1 MRRSRPLGLLVVCG
15 LAAAFMTTEA
25 KAGPL
30 RLGDLLR
37 GGRHRSEQVEQPIP
51 PVAIYAPDSGEAFIF
66 DRAASPP
73 LMRFE
78 SSQEIWV
85 LQPEPGPRGDTIYKN
100 DLGEPMLRATR
111 LGGLTLFTADSPGGM
126 AVALQ
131 GEAPPIHPSA
141 ILSPAA
147 LLQRL
152 AQASAHT
159 SHALQRLVVFDAPD
173 VTPESAY
180 LIADAAAVT
189 AEAIAGLDKKTREG
203 LKLNRV
209 LFEQGR
215 APSARLVDGV
225 LQITVAPTKGVAGR
239 PSSRRI
245 DVVMRR

>member
-1 MRRSRPLGLLVVCG
+1 MRRSSPLGLLVVCG
-15 LAAAFMTTEA
+15 LAAACITTEA
-25 KAGPL
+25 KARPPS
-30 RLGDLLR
+30 LGQLLE
-37 GGRHRSEQVEQPIP
+37 GMHHRPEQVEQPAP
-51 PVAIYAPDSGEAFIF
+51 PVAVYAPDSGEAFVF

-111 LGGLTLFTADSPGGM
+111 LGGLTLFTMDSPGGM

-131 GEAPPIHPSA
+131 GEAAPIRPPA

-159 SHALQRLVVFDAPD
+159 SRALQRLVVFDAPD

-180 LIADAAAVT
+180 LVADAAMVT
-189 AEAIAGLDKKTREG
+189 AEAVAGLDKKAREG
-203 LKLNRV
+203 LKLTRV
-209 LFEQGR
+209 VLEPGH
-215 APSARLVDGV
+215 APAAKYVGGV
-225 LQITVAPTKGVAGR
+225 LQITVAPARGVAGR

-245 DVVMRR
+245 DVVMNR

>member
-1 MRRSRPLGLLVVCG
+1 
-15 LAAAFMTTEA
+15 MTTDA
-25 KAGPL
+25 KAGPS
-30 RLGDLLR
+30 RLADLLR
-37 GGRHRSEQVEQPIP
+37 GGRHRTEQVEQPAP
-51 PVAIYAPDSGEAFIF
+51 PVAIYAPDGGEAFIF

-73 LMRFE
+73 LMRLK
-78 SSQEIWV
+78 SSPEIWV
-85 LQPEPGPRGDTIYKN
+85 LRREPGPRGDTIYKN

-111 LGGLTLFTADSPGGM
+111 LGGLTLFTMDAPGGV

-131 GEAPPIHPSA
+131 GEAPPIHPPA

-180 LIADAAAVT
+180 LIADAASVT

-203 LKLNRV
+203 LKLSRV
-209 LFEQGR
+209 LFELGLS
-215 APSARLVDGV
+215 PSAKLADGV

-245 DVVMRR
+245 DVVMLR